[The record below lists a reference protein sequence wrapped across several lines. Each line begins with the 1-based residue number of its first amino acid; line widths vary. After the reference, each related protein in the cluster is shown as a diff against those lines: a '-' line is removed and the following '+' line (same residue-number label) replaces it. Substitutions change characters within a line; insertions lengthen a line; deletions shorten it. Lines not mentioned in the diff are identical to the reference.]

1 LKGLVATSNSQRRQN
16 RLRKR
21 AGKQNELGSI
31 EIHVCVDL
39 LFLLVCS
46 RLDMKVFVDGK
57 YYDEWNAK
65 VSVFDHGLLYGDGVF
80 EGIRAYNG
88 RVFKLKEHIDRL
100 FYSAKA
106 ILLDLPMT
114 HAALMR
120 ATVETCRR
128 NKLRDGYIRLVVTRG
143 IGTLGLNPRS
153 CRKPSVIIIAGKIQV
168 YPAELYA
175 KGMDIVTVPTVRNL
189 HSAVN
194 PAIKS
199 LNYLNNIL
207 AKIEANNA
215 GVEEAV
221 MLNAEGFVSECT
233 ADNLFIIKNDVLC
246 TPPLS
251 AGALYG
257 ITRGTVMDLAGQLG
271 VKVSEPNLTR
281 YDLFN
286 ADECFLTGTGAE
298 IMPVV
303 KVDGRVIGNG
313 KPGPHTLK
321 LVENYHRLTK
331 ATGEPI
337 YG

>member
-1 LKGLVATSNSQRRQN
+1 METPHIVSYPNNKYNQIPVCFAVFFPI
-16 RLRKR
+16 
-21 AGKQNELGSI
+21 GSI
-31 EIHVCVDL
+31 EL
-39 LFLLVCS
+39 
-46 RLDMKVFVDGK
+46 RMKIFIDGK
-57 YYDEWNAK
+57 YYDERDAK

-100 FYSAKA
+100 FCSAKA
-106 ILLDLPMT
+106 ILLEIPMS
-114 HAALMR
+114 HAELMK
-120 ATVETCRR
+120 AVVGTCRE

-143 IGTLGLNPRS
+143 VGTLGLNPRS
-153 CRKPSVIIIAGKIQV
+153 CKRPSVIIIADKIQL
-168 YPAELYA
+168 YPPELYRQ
-175 KGMDIVTVPTVRNL
+175 GMDIITVPTMRNL
-189 HSAVN
+189 HSALN

-221 MLNAEGFVSECT
+221 MLNAEGFVAECT
-233 ADNLFIIKNDVLC
+233 GDNLFIVKNGALF

-257 ITRGTVMDLAGQLG
+257 ITRQTVIELAEEAGL
-271 VKVSEPNLTR
+271 KVSEPNLTR

-298 IMPVV
+298 I
-303 KVDGRVIGNG
+303 DSG
-313 KPGPHTLK
+313 
-321 LVENYHRLTK
+321 
-331 ATGEPI
+331 GED
-337 YG
+337 

>member
-1 LKGLVATSNSQRRQN
+1 MLPNI
-16 RLRKR
+16 LR
-21 AGKQNELGSI
+21 
-31 EIHVCVDL
+31 
-39 LFLLVCS
+39 
-46 RLDMKVFVDGK
+46 MKIFIDGK
-57 YYDEWNAK
+57 IFNERDAK
-65 VSVFDHGLLYGDGVF
+65 ISVFDHGLLYGDGVF

-106 ILLDLPMT
+106 ILLEIPMT
-114 HAALMR
+114 HAELMK
-120 ATVETCRR
+120 ATVETIRA
-128 NKLRDGYIRLVVTRG
+128 NKLRDCYVRLVVTRG
-143 IGTLGLNPRS
+143 VGNLGLNPRS
-153 CRKPSVIIIAGKIQV
+153 CKKPTVIIIAGKIQV
-168 YPAELYA
+168 YPPELYA

-189 HSAVN
+189 HSALN

-221 MLNAEGFVSECT
+221 MLNAEGFVAECT
-233 ADNLFIIKNDVLC
+233 ADNLFIIKNGEVF
-246 TPPLS
+246 TPPNS

-257 ITRGTVMDLAGQLG
+257 ITRQTVIELAQASGM
-271 VKVSEPNLTR
+271 KVSEPNLTR

-303 KVDGRVIGNG
+303 KIDGRVIGTG
-313 KPGPHTLK
+313 KPGKLTRS
-321 LVENYHRLTK
+321 LVEKYHALTNSS
-331 ATGEPI
+331 GEPI
-337 YG
+337 YK